1 MPCERHKSRLDRP
14 APGPVR
20 ALSRS
25 WLLILC
31 CVLPLVGQTHPFSR
45 GEQLVYAAGF
55 RLFTVGT
62 TTMEVMTPD
71 SLSRDTALHI
81 VSQVKTKPLFNRLY
95 RIDDRVDL
103 WLDHQSLQLLAMRRN
118 INEGKYHRRDTAF
131 VDPQAGLVF
140 AGTDTLT
147 AEGPVFDPIG
157 AIYYLRSQPLNLGD
171 TFELSIFD
179 GRRLR
184 PMTITVT
191 GPVSIKVPAGEFDC
205 LVLSPTPLDDQPTT
219 KVGGFLKL
227 WLALD
232 ERRTPVR
239 VEQRTNFGTM
249 VLKLVEIN

>member
-1 MPCERHKSRLDRP
+1 MPCKRHTSRLDSP
-14 APGPVR
+14 APGPAR
-20 ALSRS
+20 ALCRS
-25 WLLILC
+25 WLLMLC
-31 CVLPLVGQTHPFSR
+31 CVVPLAGQTHPFSW

-55 RLFTVGT
+55 RLFSVGT
-62 TTMEVMTPD
+62 TTMEVLTPD
-71 SLSRDTALHI
+71 SLSRDTTLHI

-103 WLDHQSLQLLAMRRN
+103 WLDPQSLELRGMLRN
-118 INEGKYHRRDTAF
+118 INEGRYHRRDTAL
-131 VDPQAGLVF
+131 VDPQAGLIF

-171 TFELSIFD
+171 TFDLSIFD

-184 PMTITVT
+184 PMAITVT

-205 LVLSPTPLDDQPTT
+205 LVLSPTSLDDQPTT

-227 WLALD
+227 WLATD

-239 VEQRTNFGTM
+239 VEQKTSFGTM
-249 VLKLVEIN
+249 VLRLAEIR

>member
-1 MPCERHKSRLDRP
+1 MPCEPHKFRLDRP
-14 APGPVR
+14 APGPAR
-20 ALSRS
+20 ALSQF
-25 WLLILC
+25 WLLMLC
-31 CVLPLVGQTHPFSR
+31 CVLPLVGQTHPFSW
-45 GEQLVYAAGF
+45 GEQLVYTAGF
-55 RLFTVGT
+55 RLFSVGT
-62 TTMEVMTPD
+62 TTMEVMAPD

-81 VSQVKTKPLFNRLY
+81 VSLVKTKPLFDRLY

-103 WLDHQSLQLLAMRRN
+103 RLDPQSLELRGMLRN
-118 INEGKYHRRDTAF
+118 INEGRYHRRDTAL

-140 AGTDTLT
+140 SGTDTLT

-157 AIYYLRSQPLNLGD
+157 AIYYLRSQPLERGA

-184 PMTITVT
+184 PMAITVT
-191 GPVSIKVPAGEFDC
+191 GPVSIKVPAGVFDC

-227 WLALD
+227 WLATD

-239 VEQRTNFGTM
+239 VEQRTSFGTM
-249 VLKLVEIN
+249 VLKLVEIR